1 MWNDGC
7 AAQFRSRLVFKVLA
21 NYRRDLQLDWNYN
34 KALHCKGPMDGI
46 WGTIK
51 NMVLRQ
57 AKSGRVI
64 TNSAEEFSVAVNKFV
79 PSIATIF

>member
-1 MWNDGC
+1 MASETSDHSRIVALTCIDFVIKEVERHTNLTKMIMWNDGC

-46 WGTIK
+46 
-51 NMVLRQ
+51 
-57 AKSGRVI
+57 
-64 TNSAEEFSVAVNKFV
+64 
-79 PSIATIF
+79 